1 MDNPFLR
8 TEYLYGKDRMAD
20 FAHARVAVIGLG
32 GVGSFAV
39 EALAR
44 SGIGFLRLVDFDR
57 IRSSNI
63 NRQLGALTS
72 TMGRFKAEVARER
85 VIDINPSVQVEI
97 FTDFC
102 GMESRTVWLH
112 DIDFLVDA
120 IDSLG
125 PKAGL
130 LGEALTLGVPVV
142 SVMGAGGRR
151 DPSRIHLSDLSQT
164 RVCPLASRVRK
175 YLRRQGIDK
184 PLPCVWSDETPLPQ
198 LPYEAGSAGE
208 WELERGRKRGT
219 LPSGII
225 VPAMMGL
232 RAAGYVLES
241 LGNGG
246 NQ

>member
-8 TEYLYGKDRMAD
+8 TEYLYGQDRVAD
-20 FAHARVAVIGLG
+20 FANARVAVIGLG

-57 IRSSNI
+57 IRASNL
-63 NRQLGALTS
+63 NRQLGALNS
-72 TMGRFKAEVARER
+72 TLGRFKAEVARER
-85 VIDINPSVQVEI
+85 VLEINPSAKVEI

-102 GMESRTVWLH
+102 GMESRTAWLH

-130 LGEALTLGVPVV
+130 LGEALTLDVPIITI
-142 SVMGAGGRR
+142 MGAAGRR
-151 DPSRIHLSDLSQT
+151 DPSRVKLTDINQT
-164 RVCPLASRVRK
+164 RICPLASRVRK
-175 YLRRQGIDK
+175 YLRRQGINK
-184 PLPCVWSDETPLPQ
+184 QLPCVWSDEAPLPQ

-219 LPSGII
+219 LPSGVI
-225 VPAMMGL
+225 VPAVMGL
-232 RAAGYVLES
+232 WAAGYVLEH
-241 LGNGG
+241 LEKGN